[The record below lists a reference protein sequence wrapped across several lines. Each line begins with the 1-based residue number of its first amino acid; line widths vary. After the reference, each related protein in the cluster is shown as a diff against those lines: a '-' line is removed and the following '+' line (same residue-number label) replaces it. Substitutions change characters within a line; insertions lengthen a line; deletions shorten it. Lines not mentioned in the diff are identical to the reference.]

1 MGKGNL
7 NIDGTQNDENQNNAM
22 SDDDL
27 RDGRRLSKNLQ
38 GKGTGPQPNPDAQD
52 EDQLLAEF
60 GRRGSRQR

>member
-38 GKGTGPQPNPDAQD
+38 GKGTGAQPNPDAQD
-52 EDQLLAEF
+52 DDLLAEF
-60 GRRGSRQR
+60 GRRGSRQ

>member
-7 NIDGTQNDENQNNAM
+7 NIDDTQNDENQNNAM

-27 RDGRRLSKNLQ
+27 RDGRRLSKNLK
-38 GKGTGPQPNPDAQD
+38 GKGTGPEPSPDAAGPD
-52 EDQLLAEF
+52 DLAEF